1 MRISWQFGVIQ
12 KNYCW
17 FCLWSLEYVNWGYQN
32 SLAQKNSM
40 YKIDDIYM
48 FLLVIYC
55 WEVVNRWC
63 KCKLD
68 WFFMCNI
75 LSPNCFDTPKLYATC
90 HLCISRFWGMSKT
103 YKMSNCLTLL
113 FSDELFQDI
122 ATDYVMSGMPN
133 GTHAMLL
140 LPSFCGIYCYYSLIS
155 KYLFF
160 QWIIERHM
168 WCVAQIGICVIVRMH
183 ANAFFYLP
191 VVSICF
197 VRVSMGI

>member
-1 MRISWQFGVIQ
+1 MIDFLCAIFWAQTVSIPPSCMLHATFVSPD
-12 KNYCW
+12 
-17 FCLWSLEYVNWGYQN
+17 FEECLKQ
-32 SLAQKNSM
+32 
-40 YKIDDIYM
+40 
-48 FLLVIYC
+48 
-55 WEVVNRWC
+55 
-63 KCKLD
+63 
-68 WFFMCNI
+68 
-75 LSPNCFDTPKLYATC
+75 
-90 HLCISRFWGMSKT
+90 

-168 WCVAQIGICVIVRMH
+168 WCVAQIGISRYL
-183 ANAFFYLP
+183 AFVWSFECMLTLFSTFLSFLSVLYELAWGSNRWIKSQTLECQSNGLG
-191 VVSICF
+191 V
-197 VRVSMGI
+197 